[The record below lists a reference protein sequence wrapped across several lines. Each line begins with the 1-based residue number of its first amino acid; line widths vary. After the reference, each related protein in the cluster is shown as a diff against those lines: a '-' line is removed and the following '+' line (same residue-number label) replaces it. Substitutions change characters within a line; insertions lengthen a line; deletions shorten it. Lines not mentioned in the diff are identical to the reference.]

1 MNKVIENGQVAVLY
15 SPGYGAGWY
24 TWNESR
30 FEEQDEALKLVFD
43 PILVDL
49 VKQKEANRL
58 FGDLDLLNSINQQ
71 IENRA
76 NEILPDGYFGGVED
90 LTIMWVPIGTEFR
103 IEEYDGSESIFLK
116 ENEYW
121 LTA

>member
-15 SPGYGAGWY
+15 SPGHGAGWY

-30 FEEQDEALKLVFD
+30 FEDQDEALKLVFD

-49 VKQKEANRL
+49 VKQKEANR
-58 FGDLDLLNSINQQ
+58 FEDLDMLNSIHQQ

-76 NEILPDGYFGGVED
+76 RDIMPDGYFGGVED
-90 LTIMWVPIGTEFR
+90 LTIQWMPIGTEFQ
-103 IEEYDGSESIFLK
+103 IHEYDGSESIFYK
-116 ENEYW
+116 DTEYW
-121 LTA
+121 MTA

>member
-1 MNKVIENGQVAVLY
+1 MSKVIENGQVAVLY

-30 FEEQDEALKLVFD
+30 FEDEDEALKLIFD

-49 VKQKEANRL
+49 VKQKEANR
-58 FGDLDLLNSINQQ
+58 FEDLDMLNSIHQQ
-71 IENRA
+71 IEKRA
-76 NEILPDGYFGGVED
+76 SEILPDGYFGGVED
-90 LTIMWVPIGTEFR
+90 LTIQWMPIGTQFR
-103 IEEYDGSESIFLK
+103 IEEYDGSESILYK

-121 LTA
+121 LSA

>member
-30 FEEQDEALKLVFD
+30 FEDEDEALKLIFD

-49 VKQKEANRL
+49 VKQKEANR
-58 FGDLDLLNSINQQ
+58 FEDLDMLNSIHQQ
-71 IENRA
+71 IEKRA

-90 LTIMWVPIGTEFR
+90 LTIQWMPIGTQFR
-103 IEEYDGSESIFLK
+103 IEEYDGSESILYK

-121 LTA
+121 LSA